1 MALISTIYA
10 IIFLPLVTSLLCQI
24 FSKRNISFFLTA
36 ACLLGILI
44 MLVKIFPEIS
54 ALRIAS
60 NDFELTP
67 LSMALEFKLDTT
79 SIIFLIAVV
88 LLNLIILFYYQP
100 DIKNFLDHKNS
111 KIFYSVYL
119 LRVFTVIGALTTNN
133 LLNLFLFLE
142 IYACSFF
149 AIFSIAKDK
158 KIAALSFRYFSFN
171 AAASL
176 LILFSFLIIYLIFGS
191 LNLDIVKQNLIVSK
205 DVRFFTILSTL
216 VVIGF
221 LIKFFPFWLYFE
233 NLKNSNLFAN
243 FFAIDSLFIKANL
256 GIFFAIKF
264 SYLFFIDRTF
274 SAIIIFVA
282 VMLIFYSLLRLCQT
296 KHFKLIAIYLCLIN
310 LSLILICLALHGEQ
324 SKQAAFFYWLNFN
337 LVNLFLFIFA
347 TFLKRKFNTSS
358 LDKIFALASHRWLLL
373 PLKLLIIFI
382 AAFPFTFLFY
392 GNWYLALENLQFDAK
407 LVNALV
413 ISTLA
418 AQNCILLFLAVKIAA
433 IIFFPPAKLA
443 PEKITI
449 EPHKYW
455 LYSISF
461 WSLIIVIYSL
471 VFCSEFLGK
480 LSLQFI
486 I

>member
-24 FSKRNISFFLTA
+24 FPKKNISFLLAA
-36 ACLLGILI
+36 ACLLSILFA
-44 MLVKIFPEIS
+44 LVKIFPEIL
-54 ALRIAS
+54 ALQIVS
-60 NDFELTP
+60 SDFELAP
-67 LSMALEFKLDTT
+67 LSMALEFKLDV
-79 SIIFLIAVV
+79 SSAIFLIAMV
-88 LLNLIILFYYQP
+88 LLNLIILFYYQL

-119 LRVFTVIGALTTNN
+119 LRVFTAIGILTANN

-149 AIFSIAKDK
+149 AIFSIAKDR
-158 KIAALSFRYFSFN
+158 KISELSFRYFSFN
-171 AAASL
+171 SAASL

-191 LNLDIVKQNLIVSK
+191 LNLDIVKQNLMASK
-205 DVRFFTILSTL
+205 DIRFFTILSSL
-216 VVIGF
+216 VALGF

-233 NLKNSNLFAN
+233 NLKNSNLLAN

-264 SYLFFIDRTF
+264 SYLFFVDRTF
-274 SAIIIFVA
+274 SAIIIFAA
-282 VMLIFYSLLRLCQT
+282 VMLIFYSLFRLCQT
-296 KHFKLIAIYLCLIN
+296 KHFKLIAIYLCIIN
-310 LSLILICLALHGEQ
+310 LSLILICLALHGEK

-358 LDKIFALASHRWLLL
+358 FDKIFAVTSHRFLLL
-373 PLKLLIIFI
+373 PLKMLIIFV
-382 AAFPFTFLFY
+382 AAFPFSFLFY
-392 GNWYLALENLQFDAK
+392 GNWYLVLENLQFDAR
-407 LVNALV
+407 LMNILI
-413 ISTLA
+413 ISALA
-418 AQNCILLFLAVKIAA
+418 AQNCVLLLFAVKISA
-433 IIFFPPAKLA
+433 IIFFPPANLA
-443 PEKITI
+443 PEKIAI

-461 WSLIIVIYSL
+461 WSLIIVIYGL
-471 VFCSEFLGK
+471 VFCSDLLSK

-486 I
+486 M